1 MTVRSKLNTTFLLII
16 GGFLLVVGGLILSSQ
31 RAHALMELGTM
42 TNQALAATFRLT
54 DNTKE
59 LIVTIAPLPPHI
71 VNWERAADEFERLLV
86 EVEQHPGTRLVTEDL
101 REQISRVRTL
111 WQRMQPD
118 RETSQI
124 ALHALVEDPSI
135 AEFRRLGLTS
145 MLDWTTREGL
155 SDLRER
161 IVDLIDT
168 LRRFDIAGKDLI
180 AANLESFAEEA
191 QEQTTTMVARGFVTV
206 SIVAVLIT
214 VASLIF
220 SLRFSRRMT
229 NRISSMHSVM
239 GRLAERDLT
248 ARTSDDRRDEI
259 AGLANY
265 TNDVLERM
273 SGFIDSVK
281 DAVEQARQL
290 KDSLASGSLESAS
303 ALNQISK
310 NIESIKTQFDTLYEN
325 VSQSTRAIE
334 AIDDKVNT
342 LNVSID
348 SQAAAVNE
356 SATSMEEIHASIAN
370 VTRLS
375 GERRD
380 AAEKLTEDILEG
392 SEHIQDA
399 NDSIRSITSE
409 IGDVLEIIEII
420 NGIAQQ
426 TNILSMNAGI
436 ESAHAGEAGRG
447 FGVVAEEIRKLAE
460 STTENAS
467 RIDDLLRSITDK
479 IRGTL
484 DLTDRAAEMFEGIG
498 HDVKTFSESMD
509 EIVASM
515 NEVSGGSD
523 SVVSMTT
530 QLSTITREIKRAAD
544 EIMQSSGTVRKAMAS
559 ADSLSSEMSNGVAEI
574 DHGAK
579 EVLIALGTMSDV
591 SAQNRERMENLGV
604 LVSEFRTRQNETQSD
619 TPGESDRTELSPE

>member
-31 RAHALMELGTM
+31 RARALMELGTM

-191 QEQTTTMVARGFVTV
+191 QEQTTTIVARGFVTV

-239 GRLAERDLT
+239 VRD
-248 ARTSDDRRDEI
+248 
-259 AGLANY
+259 
-265 TNDVLERM
+265 
-273 SGFIDSVK
+273 
-281 DAVEQARQL
+281 
-290 KDSLASGSLESAS
+290 
-303 ALNQISK
+303 
-310 NIESIKTQFDTLYEN
+310 
-325 VSQSTRAIE
+325 
-334 AIDDKVNT
+334 
-342 LNVSID
+342 
-348 SQAAAVNE
+348 
-356 SATSMEEIHASIAN
+356 
-370 VTRLS
+370 
-375 GERRD
+375 
-380 AAEKLTEDILEG
+380 
-392 SEHIQDA
+392 
-399 NDSIRSITSE
+399 
-409 IGDVLEIIEII
+409 
-420 NGIAQQ
+420 
-426 TNILSMNAGI
+426 
-436 ESAHAGEAGRG
+436 
-447 FGVVAEEIRKLAE
+447 
-460 STTENAS
+460 
-467 RIDDLLRSITDK
+467 
-479 IRGTL
+479 
-484 DLTDRAAEMFEGIG
+484 
-498 HDVKTFSESMD
+498 
-509 EIVASM
+509 
-515 NEVSGGSD
+515 
-523 SVVSMTT
+523 
-530 QLSTITREIKRAAD
+530 
-544 EIMQSSGTVRKAMAS
+544 
-559 ADSLSSEMSNGVAEI
+559 
-574 DHGAK
+574 
-579 EVLIALGTMSDV
+579 
-591 SAQNRERMENLGV
+591 
-604 LVSEFRTRQNETQSD
+604 
-619 TPGESDRTELSPE
+619 

>member
-1 MTVRSKLNTTFLLII
+1 M
-16 GGFLLVVGGLILSSQ
+16 
-31 RAHALMELGTM
+31 
-42 TNQALAATFRLT
+42 
-54 DNTKE
+54 
-59 LIVTIAPLPPHI
+59 
-71 VNWERAADEFERLLV
+71 